1 MYHTSHL
8 LSVSAGGPVLTGQ
21 IISLLSDAGLQIIQ
35 SFDLQAARSAHS
47 TCSCPHHGTER
58 CNCQMAVLL
67 VYDLAGEPST
77 GPITLVVHGRDGTT
91 EVALVVN
98 PSQAGNAGLVN
109 AIREALDRMA
119 TKYIV

>member
-1 MYHTSHL
+1 
-8 LSVSAGGPVLTGQ
+8 
-21 IISLLSDAGLQIIQ
+21 
-35 SFDLQAARSAHS
+35 
-47 TCSCPHHGTER
+47 
-58 CNCQMAVLL
+58 MAVLL